1 MLIPM
6 PNNNNAYNHKESIF
20 GAFGQHALNHRKSTE
35 NISQGMRQS
44 FSLGNA
50 DQQSSGNNN
59 QDGKNGVFIQKHK
72 YSITGTFLTNN

>member
-50 DQQSSGNNN
+50 D
-59 QDGKNGVFIQKHK
+59 
-72 YSITGTFLTNN
+72 